1 MWPNVSKTVNNSKN
15 VSFAKSALT
24 YVLGKG
30 TLSEMHFLVKTAL
43 FGKTTPPWTLWFPPP
58 GTLWFHTTVDSLVS
72 KPGQYWAIQANTG
85 PYWPIQVNTG
95 PYRPI
100 QANTGPYWAK
110 LGQTGPNCV
119 ISVQT
124 GPNCVISGQTESFL
138 VKTDISGQTVSFLV
152 KTDIS
157 GKNVGLAKG
166 VPGSGAPYS
175 QPGMSGCAVYTLTPG
190 FLSTPWA

>member
-1 MWPNVSKTVNNSKN
+1 MQNVSKCLKFTKSGQMWPNVSKTVNNSKN

-100 QANTGPYWAK
+100 QANTGPYWAILGHTGQYWAI
-110 LGQTGPNCV
+110 LGQIGPNRAKLCHFC
-119 ISVQT
+119 
-124 GPNCVISGQTESFL
+124 PNR
-138 VKTDISGQTVSFLV
+138 
-152 KTDIS
+152 
-157 GKNVGLAKG
+157 AKLCHFW
-166 VPGSGAPYS
+166 PN
-175 QPGMSGCAVYTLTPG
+175 
-190 FLSTPWA
+190 